1 MRFDVE
7 RAIEAGLRFRPRPH
21 EKFLDYRKRVGRDA
35 AARGITSD
43 ALLTIFEGFEWIRAK
58 EEEERNAKQH
68 DGDEYGR
75 ETVSAHSH

>member
-58 EEEERNAKQH
+58 EEEER
-68 DGDEYGR
+68 
-75 ETVSAHSH
+75 